1 MLNKDEINILRTV
14 KLAPLFILVL
24 SLIAIVL
31 IFKNNNSHFKSE
43 VDRIRTDSVIE
54 RTLLIKNEVLKVHD
68 LIKNE
73 KAQSIKRIK
82 ENLQARVREA
92 HAIASS
98 IYRNNQDKNKAE
110 IKSLI
115 SDALRDIRFNKGR
128 GYFFVYQSDGL
139 SVMHPILPHLQN
151 TNIWDFK
158 DVKGSYVIR
167 NLSNIATSIGED
179 SFR

>member
-24 SLIAIVL
+24 SLIVIVL

-43 VDRIRTDSVIE
+43 VDRIRTNSVIE

-73 KAQSIKRIK
+73 KSQSIKRIK

-92 HAIASS
+92 DAIASS
-98 IYRNNQDKNKAE
+98 IYRNNQDRNKVE
-110 IKSLI
+110 IK
-115 SDALRDIRFNKGR
+115 
-128 GYFFVYQSDGL
+128 
-139 SVMHPILPHLQN
+139 
-151 TNIWDFK
+151 
-158 DVKGSYVIR
+158 
-167 NLSNIATSIGED
+167 
-179 SFR
+179 